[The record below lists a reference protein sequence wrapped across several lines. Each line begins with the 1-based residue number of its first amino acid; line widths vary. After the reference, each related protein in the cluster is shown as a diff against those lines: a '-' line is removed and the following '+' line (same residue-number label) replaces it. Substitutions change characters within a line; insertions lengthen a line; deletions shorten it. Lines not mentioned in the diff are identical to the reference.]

1 MLDKTIAGHQGQRG
15 QKVKSGQE
23 EVKRAEGGRLQHHL
37 KARGT
42 QRVEMARVSPLKI
55 TLAPA
60 FYACQV
66 DIAGPFYVKVRR
78 MKVKCWAVLFVCV
91 STTATSIAAME
102 DYSTEAFIK
111 ALQRHSSRYG
121 YPLFLLPDQG
131 TQLVKGCTEAKFD
144 FKDLQQA
151 IHTNQSFQVRISAVK
166 CHEEHGLVERRIR
179 TMRDILQKMSI
190 NHRVSVLDWET
201 VFCII
206 SNTINS
212 MPLAI
217 RERSVRNGKEII
229 DFLSP
234 NTLLLGRN
242 NWREPSGRF
251 KITSDVGKIIEMNA
265 EIMEDFYRLLFE
277 QWNNLIPRTRVR
289 GKFKVSLDKLEVGDI
304 VLFQQDENLAR
315 EGWSYGR
322 VVRIQKKR
330 YRKVIITYKNE
341 GEGVWKET
349 ERSERD
355 CVLIKG
361 INEVDVGTHEHL
373 ATLAAD
379 LVKGLQVAV
388 GVNGSVGSSL

>member
-1 MLDKTIAGHQGQRG
+1 
-15 QKVKSGQE
+15 
-23 EVKRAEGGRLQHHL
+23 
-37 KARGT
+37 
-42 QRVEMARVSPLKI
+42 
-55 TLAPA
+55 
-60 FYACQV
+60 
-66 DIAGPFYVKVRR
+66 
-78 MKVKCWAVLFVCV
+78 
-91 STTATSIAAME
+91 
-102 DYSTEAFIK
+102 
-111 ALQRHSSRYG
+111 
-121 YPLFLLPDQG
+121 
-131 TQLVKGCTEAKFD
+131 
-144 FKDLQQA
+144 
-151 IHTNQSFQVRISAVK
+151 
-166 CHEEHGLVERRIR
+166 
-179 TMRDILQKMSI
+179 MRDILQKMSI

-217 RERSVRNGKEII
+217 RERSVRNGKELI

-251 KITSDVGKIIEMNA
+251 RITSDVGKIMEMNG

-315 EGWSYGR
+315 EGWSYGK

-330 YRKVIITYKNE
+330 YRKVVITYKNE

-361 INEVDVGTHEHL
+361 INEVDLGTHEHL
-373 ATLAAD
+373 ASLAAD
-379 LVKGLQVAV
+379 LARGLQVAA
-388 GVNGSVGSSL
+388 GANGSASPSL